1 MLSNDED
8 GSIAAGDCRDIIIY
22 SHNWSE
28 IFESIMTRPE
38 DKELS
43 TKDQK
48 TNWLVIM
55 SKEIKKL
62 SKQSYSVPKST
73 FEMISEVYDWF
84 SDNE

>member
-1 MLSNDED
+1 
-8 GSIAAGDCRDIIIY
+8 
-22 SHNWSE
+22 
-28 IFESIMTRPE
+28 MTRPE

-55 SKEIKKL
+55 SKEINKL

-73 FEMISEVYDWF
+73 FEMISEVYDWL